1 MEDKVPSKL
10 DIQKTLIKELK
21 SGAKLEINIRLKTTK
36 PGQVLES
43 LDDIEASFEKLMS
56 NFIYK

>member
-1 MEDKVPSKL
+1 VEDKVPSKL